1 MDKSMNK
8 TESGKPRGRRGGE
21 KGNLLLRE
29 ELDKLAE
36 EVANVAQEM
45 ELVSTEVSTL
55 EDIEG
60 GKVLAAG
67 VLEKYS
73 ALEKRLTKPD
83 RKLLEQSIGPAVERI
98 KKGLTLLKEAPE

>member
-8 TESGKPRGRRGGE
+8 SESGKPRGRRGGE
-21 KGNLLLRE
+21 KGDLLLKE

-36 EVANVAQEM
+36 ELADVAEEM
-45 ELVSTEVSTL
+45 DLVSTEDSAL

-60 GKVLAAG
+60 CKVLAAG

-73 ALEKRLTKPD
+73 TLQKRLSGRD
-83 RKLLEQSIGPAVERI
+83 RMQLEQSIGPAVEGI